1 MTSPPYLYEPNYAV
15 PPGAILKEW
24 LEELGMSQ
32 AEFARR
38 CGRSPKLISQI
49 ISGDAPVEPE
59 TAIQFGRVLDC
70 DPMFWLNLEV
80 NYRERL
86 AKLNELDTNPWAV
99 ESLQKVPVKELVD
112 RGLIGET
119 DTLEQR
125 ANALLT
131 FFGLGSLYAWNER
144 LAESSAAF
152 RRPEGGVLNAE
163 IVETWLRIGEL
174 DTDNQTCQDFS
185 KPKFRK
191 ALNEIRNL
199 ADKPIADEYESI
211 RELCNQAGVAFAI
224 VKPLKGTGLYGAAR
238 WLTPR
243 KALIQLSF
251 RGMVDD
257 SAWFSFFHEAAHLLL
272 HSKKQVHLDY
282 RTKGSVHSGYR
293 IWKCEDIE
301 QEANDFAAEMLIAG
315 RKWKRF
321 VLNSDFSA
329 GKIKDFARHE
339 GISAGIVVGRLQHEG
354 RVPWNSRLNSL
365 KSRYKWSY
373 EKGTA

>member
-1 MTSPPYLYEPNYAV
+1 MTNPRYPFEPNYVV
-15 PPGAILKEW
+15 PPGSILEEW
-24 LEELGMSQ
+24 LEDIGLSQ

-49 ISGDAPVEPE
+49 ISGDASVEPE
-59 TAIQFGRVLDC
+59 TAIQFGRVLGC
-70 DPMFWLNLEV
+70 NPSTWRNLEL
-80 NYRERL
+80 NYRDRL

-112 RGLIGET
+112 RGLIEKA
-119 DTLEQR
+119 DTFEER
-125 ANALLT
+125 VNALLT

-152 RRPEGGVLNAE
+152 RKPEGRLNAE
-163 IVETWLRIGEL
+163 IVETWLRTGEL
-174 DTDNQTCQDFS
+174 DTNSQTCQEFS

-191 ALNEIRNL
+191 ALHEIRNL
-199 ADKPIADEYESI
+199 ADNPIADEYESI

-224 VKPLKGTGLYGAAR
+224 VKPPKGTGLYGAAR
-238 WLTPR
+238 WLTPH

-282 RTKGSVHSGYR
+282 RTKGSGRPSCR

-301 QEANDFAAEMLIAG
+301 QEANTYAEEMLIAG

-329 GKIKDFARHE
+329 RKIKDFARHE
-339 GISAGIVVGRLQHEG
+339 GISPGIVVGRLQHEG

-373 EKGTA
+373 EKGAA